1 MIVMV
6 ILNVSFL
13 RRLAASA
20 SSAVGVFVGV
30 VLVLGPPVLG
40 SVQPAMVRASAA
52 VMAKIPLESMGRRM
66 VADSSVGL
74 VLPVEGK

>member
-1 MIVMV
+1 M
-6 ILNVSFL
+6 
-13 RRLAASA
+13 
-20 SSAVGVFVGV
+20 GVFVGV